1 MLKKQNSIRND
12 LLYVYNALYTSIKHD
27 GILFEKLTN
36 KLKYTPD
43 QVRQA
48 LELDDDEHVMQNKSG
63 QKEKKEE
70 RTQNIKDIDMLRMF
84 YYNELKVIFDNSL
97 EEEKRIK
104 IINSISLD
112 EYKRLY
118 SIISSVPITKNTG
131 RKDILD
137 SLRYYFDDEARTA
150 SLIKNKY

>member
-1 MLKKQNSIRND
+1 M
-12 LLYVYNALYTSIKHD
+12 YNALYTSIKHD
-27 GILFEKLTN
+27 GILFEKLTG

-48 LELDDDEHVMQNKSG
+48 LELDNDEHAIQNKSE
-63 QKEKKEE
+63 QKVKREE

-104 IINSISLD
+104 VLNSISLD

-118 SIISSVPITKNTG
+118 SIISNVPITKSTS

-137 SLRYYFDDEARTA
+137 SLRYYYDDEARTA
-150 SLIKNKY
+150 SLVKNKY